1 MAFSSQFKRP
11 ESTIFQSSYLQ
22 TIQNKG
28 HTTTANLHSKL
39 AIWTLVWMVK
49 NGTPKSSSICLLPCH
64 QGALVARWKHLE
76 CYIWSLPTWLQAAN
90 PVCGKCSPSWDG
102 WAICTAGL
110 HSWWRD
116 HFSFSGEDTTLPE
129 FRKIYFWLDRYEAQK
144 SGGYLESQLITRC
157 LDPLNWK
164 PRSCLVVIW
173 GITFPHLRMHS
184 LCSSRNWWWNSI
196 LSTTALVCCGRL
208 TGSWQAASAWGTWL
222 WRFCRPRSG

>member
-129 FRKIYFWLDRYEAQK
+129 FRKIYFWLDRYESMK
-144 SGGYLESQLITRC
+144 SGVYLRLPSITWC
-157 LDPLNWK
+157 VDTLDWLTEKLTVRVLRIHLSALSN
-164 PRSCLVVIW
+164 VIMVLYE
-173 GITFPHLRMHS
+173 TLMAYLHS
-184 LCSSRNWWWNSI
+184 
-196 LSTTALVCCGRL
+196 
-208 TGSWQAASAWGTWL
+208 
-222 WRFCRPRSG
+222 FKHRSGSL